1 MITFLTIVGGI
12 VWFLAAVTIIA
23 VGGILTIGFCDDGD
37 YGLAAA
43 SVVGAV
49 LAFAVA
55 IWVALATGIIAS
67 DDNAKHCG
75 PGTTYRESSRY
86 DPATKTV
93 RTDWVC
99 EANR

>member
-1 MITFLTIVGGI
+1 MTTFLFIVACI
-12 VWFLAAVTIIA
+12 VWFLAVLEISAAGV
-23 VGGILTIGFCDDGD
+23 ILTIGFFSGGD

-43 SVVGAV
+43 TVVGAV
-49 LAFAVA
+49 LALAVA
-55 IWVALATGIIAS
+55 IWGALATGIIDS
-67 DDNAKHCG
+67 DDNAQHCG
-75 PGTTYRESSRY
+75 PGTTYRESSHY

>member
-1 MITFLTIVGGI
+1 MSTFLFILACIIWGVVLLGVGAGGI
-12 VWFLAAVTIIA
+12 ALT
-23 VGGILTIGFCDDGD
+23 VGCAFDED
-37 YGLAAA
+37 YKAAAA
-43 SVVGAV
+43 SAVGTI
-49 LAFAVA
+49 LAVA
-55 IWVALATGIIAS
+55 FIVWVGIATGLVA
-67 DDNAKHCG
+67 DDNSKHCG

>member
-1 MITFLTIVGGI
+1 MTTFLFIVVCI
-12 VWFLAAVTIIA
+12 VWFLAVFGIVAGGGVLIIGAV
-23 VGGILTIGFCDDGD
+23 FDGD
-37 YGLAAA
+37 YGVAAGTAVGTILA
-43 SVVGAV
+43 
-49 LAFAVA
+49 LAFA
-55 IWVALATGIIAS
+55 IWLALATGIIDS
-67 DDNAKHCG
+67 GDNSEHCG